1 MGEIWI
7 LSWEQ
12 KVTERQKRLGNRF
25 RDFKKGLVESPNGT
39 DPSQIIMVPFDTLGN
54 VCVCVC
60 VCVCVLT
67 VEKFPVFRPGQK
79 ASGMLAFTQKEQ
91 AWIGETVSSNWC
103 LNTGGWVLRDLVGLH
118 PASVLSLS
126 GGVGISWLSPQS
138 SVYFRLWK
146 WQSRPEN
153 ISETGTTNAL
163 ATELWNENT

>member
-7 LSWEQ
+7 LNWEQ
-12 KVTERQKRLGNRF
+12 KVTARQKRLGNRF
-25 RDFKKGLVESPNGT
+25 RDVKKGLVQSPSGT

-54 VCVCVC
+54 MCVCAC
-60 VCVCVLT
+60 LCVLMI
-67 VEKFPVFRPGQK
+67 EKFQVFRRPGQK
-79 ASGMLAFTQKEQ
+79 ASGMLASPQKEQ

-103 LNTGGWVLRDLVGLH
+103 LNSGWVLCDLTGLH
-118 PASVLSLS
+118 PASSLSLS
-126 GGVGISWLSPQS
+126 GGMGISWLSSQS

-163 ATELWNENT
+163 ATELQNENM